1 MICASA
7 SLKRPAAPFQPL
19 RHPLSRAK
27 IKLASQMGGETL
39 KTDKELAV
47 ELMGN
52 YLRAVYSQEKMKA
65 LDPEGFKKILNACYD
80 AVKSL
85 PTE

>member
-1 MICASA
+1 MA
-7 SLKRPAAPFQPL
+7 
-19 RHPLSRAK
+19 
-27 IKLASQMGGETL
+27 L
-39 KTDKELAV
+39 KTDKELTV

>member
-1 MICASA
+1 M
-7 SLKRPAAPFQPL
+7 
-19 RHPLSRAK
+19 
-27 IKLASQMGGETL
+27 

-65 LDPEGFKKILNACYD
+65 LDPEGFKKILNAYYD

>member
-1 MICASA
+1 M
-7 SLKRPAAPFQPL
+7 
-19 RHPLSRAK
+19 
-27 IKLASQMGGETL
+27 

-85 PTE
+85 QLSKRVSHFFQTVGYLTHSR

>member
-1 MICASA
+1 M
-7 SLKRPAAPFQPL
+7 
-19 RHPLSRAK
+19 
-27 IKLASQMGGETL
+27 

-52 YLRAVYSQEKMKA
+52 YLRAVYSQEKMKS
-65 LDPEGFKKILNACYD
+65 LDADGFKKILNACYD

-85 PTE
+85 PDK

>member
-1 MICASA
+1 M
-7 SLKRPAAPFQPL
+7 
-19 RHPLSRAK
+19 
-27 IKLASQMGGETL
+27 

-80 AVKSL
+80 AITAPPSELLYTYYSSTIHKNTL
-85 PTE
+85 